1 MTKFQIIVLAVFIIA
16 IIGGAASFALYKG
29 SGNVQSLPDITVWG
43 TFPASIFDKYVSEL
57 NNSRESSL
65 KITYVQQRPEDFSSN
80 FVNALALGQ
89 GPDAILLPTEM
100 LLPQINKLAIIPYT
114 ALSKNTYF
122 NSYIDQAR
130 IYLTDDGILALPFT
144 VDPLVMYWNRDIFNS
159 AGIAQFPKYW
169 DEFVGTTLKPGM
181 VQKLTSK
188 DSNGNIRRSA
198 LAMGEFSNMTNPR
211 EILGSLLLQLGNPVT
226 ARDSQ
231 NIIVSTIDPY
241 YSANPVSAF
250 KFFSQFSD
258 PTNPNYSWNRGMPN
272 DKTAFLSGMLA
283 TYISYASDLTDI
295 KNKNVN
301 LNFDVASLP
310 QLRTGGTKAGYA
322 RMYGFSLVRSSPKL
336 DASYQVLS
344 VLTEANNIQKL
355 SQSMYAPSI
364 RRDIIASGSNDPYI
378 TIFNNSALVSKTWLD
393 IDTTQSKQ
401 IFANLIQNI
410 TSGKNS
416 IEQAVKDARDLYDVK
431 LKQVQ

>member
-1 MTKFQIIVLAVFIIA
+1 MTKFQIIVLALFIIA

-29 SGNVQSLPDITVWG
+29 SSNTPTLPNITIWG
-43 TFPASIFDKYVSEL
+43 TFPASVFDKYVSEL
-57 NNSRESSL
+57 NNSNGSSL
-65 KITYVQQRPEDFSSN
+65 KVTYVQHRPEDFSSA

-89 GPDAILLPTEM
+89 GPDVVLLPTEM

-114 ALSKNTYF
+114 ALSKSTYF

-130 IYLTDDGILALPFT
+130 IYLTDAGALAIPFT

-159 AGIAQFPKYW
+159 AGIAKFPTYW
-169 DEFVGTTLKPGM
+169 DEFVGTTLKPAI
-181 VQKLTSK
+181 VQKLTTR
-188 DSNGNIRRSA
+188 DQNGNIRRSA
-198 LAMGEFSNMTNPR
+198 LAMGDFSNITNPR

-231 NIIVSTIDPY
+231 NIVVSTLDPY

-283 TYISYASDLTDI
+283 TYISYSSDLNDI
-295 KNKNVN
+295 KNKNLN

-310 QLRTGGTKAGYA
+310 QLRSGGTKAGYA
-322 RMYGFSLVRSSPKL
+322 RMYGFSLVRSSPIL

-344 VLTEANNIQKL
+344 ILTEANNIQKL
-355 SQSMYAPSI
+355 SQSMYGPSI
-364 RRDIIASGSNDPYI
+364 RRDVIALGSNDPYI
-378 TIFNNSALVSKTWLD
+378 NIFNNSALVSKTWLD
-393 IDTTQSKQ
+393 IDASQSKQ

-410 TSGKNS
+410 ISGRDS
-416 IEQAVKDARDLYDVK
+416 IEQSVKDAKDLYDVK

>member
-1 MTKFQIIVLAVFIIA
+1 MTKFQIIVLAVFILA
-16 IIGGAASFALYKG
+16 IIAGAASFALYKG
-29 SGNVQSLPDITVWG
+29 SSSTPSLPNITVWG
-43 TFPASIFDKYVSEL
+43 TFPASSFDKYVSDL

-89 GPDAILLPTEM
+89 GPDAILVPTEM

-159 AGIAQFPKYW
+159 AGIAQFPTYW

-211 EILGSLLLQLGNPVT
+211 EVLGSLLLQLGNPVT

-231 NIIVSTIDPY
+231 NVVVSTIDPY

-301 LNFDVASLP
+301 LNFDVAPLP

-322 RMYGFSLVRSSPKL
+322 RMYGFSLVRSSPRL

-364 RRDIIASGSNDPYI
+364 RRDVIASGSNDPYI

-393 IDTTQSKQ
+393 IDTAQSKQ
-401 IFANLIQNI
+401 IFANLIQTI

-416 IEQAVKDARDLYDVK
+416 IEQAVKDAKDLYDVK

>member
-1 MTKFQIIVLAVFIIA
+1 MTKFQIIVLAVFILA

-29 SGNVQSLPDITVWG
+29 TTNTQSLPDITVWG

-89 GPDAILLPTEM
+89 GPDAVLLPTEM

-159 AGIAQFPKYW
+159 AGIAQFPTYW
-169 DEFVGTTLKPGM
+169 DEFVGTTLKPGI

-211 EILGSLLLQLGNPVT
+211 EVLGSLLLQLGNPVT

-231 NIIVSTIDPY
+231 NVIVSTIDPY

-355 SQSMYAPSI
+355 SQAMYAPSI
-364 RRDIIASGSNDPYI
+364 RRDVIASGSNDPYI

-401 IFANLIQNI
+401 IFANLIQTI

>member
-1 MTKFQIIVLAVFIIA
+1 MTKFQIIVLALFIIA

-29 SGNVQSLPDITVWG
+29 SNNTPTLPNITIWG
-43 TFPASIFDKYVSEL
+43 TFPATVFDKYISDI
-57 NNSRESSL
+57 NNSTGSSL
-65 KITYVQQRPEDFSSN
+65 KITYVQQRPEDFSSA

-89 GPDAILLPTEM
+89 GPDVILLPTEM
-100 LLPQINKLAIIPYT
+100 LLPQINKIAIIPYT
-114 ALSKNTYF
+114 ALPKSTF
-122 NSYIDQAR
+122 FDSYIDEAR
-130 IYLTDDGILALPFT
+130 IYLTDNGILALPFT

-159 AGIAQFPKYW
+159 AGIAKFPSYW
-169 DEFVGTTLKPGM
+169 DEFIGTNLKPGL
-181 VQKLTSK
+181 VQKLTTR
-188 DSNGNIRRSA
+188 DQNGNIRRTA

-211 EILGSLLLQLGNPVT
+211 EVLGSLLLQLGNPVT
-226 ARDSQ
+226 IRDSQ

-258 PTNPNYSWNRGMPN
+258 PANPNYSWNRGMPN

-283 TYISYASDLTDI
+283 TYISYSSDLNDI

-310 QLRTGGTKAGYA
+310 QLRTGGKKAGYA
-322 RMYGFSLVRSSPKL
+322 RMYGFSLVRSSTKL

-344 VLTEANNIQKL
+344 VLTEANNIKTL
-355 SQSMYAPSI
+355 SKSMYAPSI
-364 RRDIIASGSNDPYI
+364 RRDIIALGSSDPYI

-393 IDTTQSKQ
+393 IDASQSKQ

-410 TSGKNS
+410 TSGKDAV
-416 IEQAVKDARDLYDVK
+416 EQAIKDAKDLYDVK

>member
-1 MTKFQIIVLAVFIIA
+1 MTKFQIIVLAVFILA

-29 SGNVQSLPDITVWG
+29 SGSAPSLPNITVWG
-43 TFPASIFDKYVSEL
+43 TFPASIFDKYVSDL

-89 GPDAILLPTEM
+89 GPDAVLLPTEM

-159 AGIAQFPKYW
+159 AGIAKFPTYW
-169 DEFVGTTLKPGM
+169 DEFVGTDLKSGI

-188 DSNGNIRRSA
+188 DANGNIRRSA
-198 LAMGEFSNMTNPR
+198 LAMGDFSNMTNPR
-211 EILGSLLLQLGNPVT
+211 EVLGSLLLQLGNPVT

-231 NIIVSTIDPY
+231 NVIVSTIDPY

-258 PTNPNYSWNRGMPN
+258 PANPNYSWNRGMPN

-322 RMYGFSLVRSSPKL
+322 RMYGFSLVRSSPRL
-336 DASYQVLS
+336 DVSYQVLS

-364 RRDIIASGSNDPYI
+364 RRDVIALGSNDPYI

-393 IDTTQSKQ
+393 IDNSQSKQ
-401 IFANLIQNI
+401 IFANLIQTI
-410 TSGKNS
+410 TSGKSS
-416 IEQAVKDARDLYDVK
+416 IEQAVKDAKDLYDVK

>member
-1 MTKFQIIVLAVFIIA
+1 MTKFQIIVLAVFILA

-29 SGNVQSLPDITVWG
+29 TTNTQSLPDITVWG

-65 KITYVQQRPEDFSSN
+65 KITYVQQRPEDFSFF

-89 GPDAILLPTEM
+89 GPDAVLLPTEM

-159 AGIAQFPKYW
+159 AGIAQFPTYW
-169 DEFVGTTLKPGM
+169 DEFVGTTLKPGI

-211 EILGSLLLQLGNPVT
+211 EVLGSLLLQLGNPVT

-231 NIIVSTIDPY
+231 NVIVSTIDPY

-355 SQSMYAPSI
+355 SQAMYAPSI
-364 RRDIIASGSNDPYI
+364 RRDVIASGSNDPYI

-401 IFANLIQNI
+401 IFANLIQTI

>member
-1 MTKFQIIVLAVFIIA
+1 MTKFQITVLAVFIIA

-29 SGNVQSLPDITVWG
+29 SNNTPTLPEITVWG
-43 TFPASIFDKYVSEL
+43 TFPASIFDKYLSDL
-57 NNSRESSL
+57 NNSTGSSL
-65 KITYVQQRPEDFSSN
+65 KITYTQQRPEDFSSA

-89 GPDAILLPTEM
+89 GPDAVLLPTEM
-100 LLPQINKLAIIPYT
+100 LLPQLNKLAIIPYT

-122 NSYIDQAR
+122 NSYIDEAR
-130 IYLTDDGILALPFT
+130 IYLTDNGILALPFT
-144 VDPLVMYWNRDIFNS
+144 IDPLVMYWNRDIFNS
-159 AGIAQFPKYW
+159 AGIAQFPSYW
-169 DEFVGTTLKPGM
+169 DEFTGTNLKPGI

-188 DSNGNIRRSA
+188 DQNGNIRRSA
-198 LAMGEFSNMTNPR
+198 LAMGDFSNITNAR

-231 NIIVSTIDPY
+231 GFIVSTIDPY

-250 KFFSQFSD
+250 RFFSQFSD

-272 DKTAFLSGMLA
+272 DKTTFLSGMLA
-283 TYISYASDLTDI
+283 TYISYASDLADI

-301 LNFDVASLP
+301 LNFDVSPLP

-322 RMYGFSLVRSSPKL
+322 KMYGFSLVRASPRL

-344 VLTEANNIQKL
+344 VLTEVNNIQKL

-364 RRDIIASGSNDPYI
+364 RRDVIALGSNDPYI

-393 IDTTQSKQ
+393 IDASQSKQ
-401 IFANLIQNI
+401 IFASLIQNI
-410 TSGKNS
+410 TSGKNNV
-416 IEQAVKDARDLYDVK
+416 EQAIKDARDLYDVK
-431 LKQVQ
+431 LRQVQ